1 MNGQTNPDTFEPDRF
16 MGSEQLVAA
25 VSELAQRDPR
35 LARQAIETV
44 AAHLDEATEGKR
56 TKELARL
63 EAAALEAL
71 GLDAKRLVAA
81 AGKGPAA
88 PPDA

>member
-1 MNGQTNPDTFEPDRF
+1 VAINAESDIFDHTHT
-16 MGSEQLVAA
+16 EQLVEA

-35 LARQAIETV
+35 QARRAIETV

-71 GLDAKRLVAA
+71 GLDAKHMVAA
-81 AGKGPAA
+81 VDEGPAA
-88 PPDA
+88 PSDTQG